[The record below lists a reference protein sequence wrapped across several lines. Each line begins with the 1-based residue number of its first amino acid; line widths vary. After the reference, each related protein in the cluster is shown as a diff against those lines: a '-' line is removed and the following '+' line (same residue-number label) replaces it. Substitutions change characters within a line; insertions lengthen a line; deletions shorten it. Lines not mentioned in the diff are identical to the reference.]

1 MILMMKLKTSS
12 IMMFTL
18 IAVVITGAIAISAV
32 YGQTTLS
39 TAFTSPPPVPHSVIF
54 SLYDATVYCAD
65 GTETNDFRTMS
76 PVLSTQSDTYSLS
89 PSTKIESVIS
99 NNSLIG
105 EIHIVWT
112 AVSDDGMHY
121 HLKGLI
127 NDHSSHF
134 CPGSDNVFPIKIT
147 GTCDGSVFAMTTPR
161 INGYSVGAN
170 GTQVSAA
177 CIHP

>member
-18 IAVVITGAIAISAV
+18 IAVVITGAIAITAV

-39 TAFTSPPPVPHSVIF
+39 TAFTSPPPVPRSVIF
-54 SLYDATVYCAD
+54 DLTDATVYCAD
-65 GTETNDFRTMS
+65 GTETNSFGTIL
-76 PVLSTQSDTYSLS
+76 PVLSTQLDTYSVS
-89 PSTKIESVIS
+89 PSMYVESSTSQAEV
-99 NNSLIG
+99 G

-112 AVSDDGMHY
+112 TVSDDGMHY

-127 NDHSSHF
+127 NDHGRF
-134 CPGSDNVFPIKIT
+134 CPGTDDLFPVKIT
-147 GTCDGSVFAMTTPR
+147 GTCDGSIFAMTTPR

-170 GTQVSAA
+170 STQVSAA

>member
-1 MILMMKLKTSS
+1 MILMMKLKTMS
-12 IMMFTL
+12 ILQFTL
-18 IAVVITGAIAISAV
+18 IAVVITGAIAITAV

-54 SLYDATVYCAD
+54 YLSNATVYCAN
-65 GTETNDFRTMS
+65 GTETNGFHTV
-76 PVLSTQSDTYSLS
+76 PLLLSTQSDTYSVS
-89 PSTKIESVIS
+89 SSGDVVSSTNDHAVV
-99 NNSLIG
+99 G

-127 NDHSSHF
+127 NEYDSSF
-134 CPGSDNVFPIKIT
+134 CPGTDDLFPVKIT
-147 GTCDGSVFAMTTPR
+147 GTCDGSIFAMTTPR

-170 GTQVSAA
+170 STQVSAA

>member
-1 MILMMKLKTSS
+1 MVLMMKLKITTIVQFS
-12 IMMFTL
+12 L
-18 IAVVITGAIAISAV
+18 IAVVITGAIAITAV

-39 TAFTSPPPVPHSVIF
+39 TAFTSPPPAPHSVMF
-54 SLYDATVYCAD
+54 YLYNATVYCAD
-65 GTETNDFRTMS
+65 GTETNGFHTVRS
-76 PVLSTQSDTYSLS
+76 IFSTQSDTYSVS
-89 PSTKIESVIS
+89 PSSPVLSSTKGHAVV
-99 NNSLIG
+99 G

-127 NDHSSHF
+127 NEYGNF
-134 CPGSDNVFPIKIT
+134 CPGGDDLFPVKIT

-161 INGYSVGAN
+161 INGYSVSAN

>member
-1 MILMMKLKTSS
+1 MTKLKTGS

-18 IAVVITGAIAISAV
+18 IAVVITGAIAISTV

-39 TAFTSPPPVPHSVIF
+39 TAFTSPAPVPPSVIF
-54 SLYDATVYCAD
+54 HLTGATVYCAD
-65 GTETNDFRTMS
+65 GTEKNNFGTAW
-76 PVLSTQSDTYSLS
+76 PVLSTHSEGYSVS
-89 PSTKIESVIS
+89 PSGHIVSPRSGARIAGV
-99 NNSLIG
+99 L
-105 EIHIVWT
+105 HIVWT
-112 AVSDDGMHY
+112 AVSDDGRHY

-127 NDHSSHF
+127 DEHDSHF
-134 CPGSDNVFPIKIT
+134 CPDSDEVFPVEIT

-161 INGYSVGAN
+161 INGYSISAN

>member
-1 MILMMKLKTSS
+1 MILMMKLKTGS

-18 IAVVITGAIAISAV
+18 IAVVITGAIAITAV

-54 SLYDATVYCAD
+54 YLIDATVYCAD
-65 GTETNDFRTMS
+65 GTETNGFHTWS
-76 PVLSTQSDTYSLS
+76 ILSTQSDTYSVS
-89 PSTKIESVIS
+89 PSSDIIS
-99 NNSLIG
+99 STNGRAVVG
-105 EIHIVWT
+105 EINIVWT

-127 NDHSSHF
+127 NDHEGF
-134 CPGSDNVFPIKIT
+134 CPGTDYLFPIDIR
-147 GTCDGSVFAMTTPR
+147 GTCDGSVLAMTTPR

-170 GTQVSAA
+170 STQVLAA

>member
-1 MILMMKLKTSS
+1 MILMMKLKITTILQFS
-12 IMMFTL
+12 L
-18 IAVVITGAIAISAV
+18 IAVVITGAIAITAV

-54 SLYDATVYCAD
+54 YLHEATVYCAD
-65 GTETNDFRTMS
+65 GTETNGFSTMLS
-76 PVLSTQSDTYSLS
+76 ILSTQSDTYSIS
-89 PSTKIESVIS
+89 PSSAVVS
-99 NNSLIG
+99 SGNSYGGG

-112 AVSDDGMHY
+112 AVSDDGRHY

-127 NDHSSHF
+127 NEYDSSF
-134 CPGSDNVFPIKIT
+134 CAGTDDLFPIDIK
-147 GTCDGSVFAMTTPR
+147 GTCDGSVLAMTTPR
-161 INGYSVGAN
+161 INGYSVSAN